1 MVIFE
6 EEANTLRKN
15 KKERGTRMSK
25 GEKKISKRQ
34 KQKERVNGEQ
44 GWA

>member
-25 GEKKISKRQ
+25 GKKISKRQ
-34 KQKERVNGEQ
+34 KQKERVNREQ